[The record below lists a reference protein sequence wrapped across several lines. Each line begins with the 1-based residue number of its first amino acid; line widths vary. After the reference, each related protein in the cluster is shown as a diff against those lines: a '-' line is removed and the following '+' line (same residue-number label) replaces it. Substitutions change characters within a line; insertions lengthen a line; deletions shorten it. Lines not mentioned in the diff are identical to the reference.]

1 MAAPGS
7 ARLQLIQDAWAK
19 AAGPRTQKAGGCPGT
34 AVAPEA
40 DAGPV
45 PWLQIR
51 LKPPSLSWAV
61 EGKTQLF
68 QGKRGS
74 ASLWGPESSCDSPG
88 VQGGLCLWISERAV
102 GPGRVGSTG
111 LPCLSHAGD
120 IVGTGFLLGIW
131 GIWRSIE
138 GALSTVGPGPRSQAP
153 SREVQMVRNLAT
165 LTLLNYGGKK
175 W

>member
-61 EGKTQLF
+61 EGKTGIVPRQ
-68 QGKRGS
+68 
-74 ASLWGPESSCDSPG
+74 EG
-88 VQGGLCLWISERAV
+88 VGQSGGA
-102 GPGRVGSTG
+102 
-111 LPCLSHAGD
+111 
-120 IVGTGFLLGIW
+120 
-131 GIWRSIE
+131 
-138 GALSTVGPGPRSQAP
+138 
-153 SREVQMVRNLAT
+153 
-165 LTLLNYGGKK
+165 
-175 W
+175 